1 MGFLLTASRIY
12 LPGFIRRQKIIQ
24 LFEITAA
31 AFEHPLPIL
40 VGFSPEEC
48 LRQFAIFTRDGA
60 QNAIERREELSLKSR
75 LYQATFQ
82 LGQKLRGD
90 FKIRSIKEPM
100 EMSEIIYKILG
111 IDLKGDRTGNI
122 LIARCF
128 FSHYYSGE
136 VCRVISSL
144 DEGLLAGLSGGLQL
158 NFSRRIT
165 EGSDCCQA
173 RLAQKRVLR

>member
-1 MGFLLTASRIY
+1 MGILLAASRIY
-12 LPGFIRRQKIIQ
+12 VPRFIQRQKIIQ
-24 LFEITAA
+24 LFQITAA
-31 AFEHPLPIL
+31 AFECPPPTLAGL
-40 VGFSPEEC
+40 GYEEC
-48 LRQFAIFTRDGA
+48 LRQFAMFTREGSER
-60 QNAIERREELSLKSR
+60 AIERKDELPLKSR
-75 LYQATFQ
+75 LYQATFL
-82 LGQKLRGD
+82 LGQKLRAD
-90 FKIRSIKEPM
+90 FKIHNIKETM
-100 EMSEIIYKILG
+100 EMSQIIYKILG
-111 IDLKGDRTGNI
+111 INFKGDRAGNI

-128 FSHYYSGE
+128 FSHYYSRE